1 MMPLLISDIPNLYLV
16 DVLEILIFGYGM
28 DMCEAYMM
36 DTQGIQ
42 ARVEGVICK
51 ISIEEM
57 GGMIEKG
64 HLSGHFKM
72 LKKLI

>member
-1 MMPLLISDIPNLYLV
+1 MGWICV
-16 DVLEILIFGYGM
+16 K
-28 DMCEAYMM
+28 AYMM